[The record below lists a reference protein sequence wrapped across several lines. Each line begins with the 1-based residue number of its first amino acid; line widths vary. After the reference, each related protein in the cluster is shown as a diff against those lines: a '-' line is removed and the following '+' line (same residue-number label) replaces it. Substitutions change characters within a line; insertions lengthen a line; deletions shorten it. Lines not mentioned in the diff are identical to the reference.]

1 MQGSWQEI
9 SISARARGLQYLSE
23 GLLLAA
29 SSRSGSAWTDLVSFF
44 SEGML
49 PTLDRQSPIRLVGD
63 LFLKIVALAKTGS
76 WTRWHVMGREDHLS
90 VINL

>member
-1 MQGSWQEI
+1 MHTAYLMRLG
-9 SISARARGLQYLSE
+9 ARM
-23 GLLLAA
+23 AA
-29 SSRSGSAWTDLVSFF
+29 SSRSGSAWMDLVSFF

-63 LFLKIVALAKTGS
+63 LFLTIVALVNTGS
-76 WTRWHVMGREDHLS
+76 CMRWHVMGREDHLS